1 MGKRKQQKVFA
12 FDDEVSSAEAVES
25 SNSVTPAKKPGASGD
40 AVVAEKPQHPA
51 GEPPET
57 LAGETVYIVDAHA
70 LIYQVFHAMPGM
82 TGPQGQPVG
91 AIHGFI
97 RDIVALLEEKQP
109 NYLFCAFDSSGPTF
123 RHDQYDQ
130 YKINREA
137 MPDDLREQI
146 PGIEEMLA
154 AMETPVLKLPG
165 FEADD
170 ILATLARQVDE
181 LGGEAY
187 LVTHDK
193 DCRQL
198 ITSRVCMYNIRKDSF
213 FDAESLLA
221 DWGIRPDQVVEFQ
234 ALVGDSVDNVPG
246 VPQIGPKTARDL
258 LQQYETLEGVF
269 AHAHEIKA
277 KKRRETLMENQ
288 HLAKLSL
295 DLVRLKNDV
304 PIEVDWAQGRVGGI
318 DRERVASLCKQWGFR
333 RLADRLASLEVSEA
347 PEVWET
353 DYQTV
358 ATEQE
363 LEQLVD
369 ELSSQQRISI
379 DTETTSLNPRS
390 ADLVGYSFAWEPG
403 RAVYVPVRAPETEP
417 QLPVDVVNNKL
428 RSILEDPG
436 IEKIGQNIKYDMVVL
451 RSHGIHLKGIAF
463 DTMVADYLLDPGQRN
478 HGLDDLA
485 RRYLNHTNISIKDL
499 IGSGKNQKRMDE
511 VPVEQVAPYAAEDA
525 DVPLRLTVIL
535 EERLREEGLL
545 DLFQTVEM
553 PLIEVLAEL
562 EFNGIRVDAKRLE
575 QLGTRFGNRLEDLQ
589 AYIYNLAGSEFN
601 IDSPKQLSK
610 VLFED
615 LGLPVI
621 KRTKTGASTDAE
633 VLQQLAKLAVNELP
647 KLVIEY
653 RQLAKLKGTY
663 VDALPGMICEATKRV
678 HTSFKQDVAAT
689 GRLSSKDP
697 NLQNI
702 PIRSEEGKAIRSAFL
717 PGDKDWLLF
726 AADYSQ
732 IELRVLAHFSRDK
745 ELQAAFATDQDVHAA
760 VASEVY
766 GVELEDVTSEMRRSA
781 KAINFGVIYGQSA
794 FGLAKSL
801 DIDVDEAADFI
812 ESYFSHYGGVD
823 DFLEETLS
831 TCRRE
836 GFVSTALGRRRAVQ
850 GIRDAEGRSKSR
862 QRNMPERIAI
872 NTVIQGSAAD
882 LIKLAMLK
890 VHARVQQEGLRARM
904 LLQIHDELLFE
915 VPEDEVSLLGDL
927 LVKEMTSVGDMDVPL
942 KVDLEVGENWA
953 EFRPLQ

>member
-1 MGKRKQQKVFA
+1 M
-12 FDDEVSSAEAVES
+12 
-25 SNSVTPAKKPGASGD
+25 
-40 AVVAEKPQHPA
+40 
-51 GEPPET
+51 
-57 LAGETVYIVDAHA
+57 AGETVYIVDSHA
-70 LIYQVFHAMPGM
+70 LIYQVFHAMPAM

-97 RDIVALLEEKQP
+97 RDMLTLLREKQP
-109 NYLFCAFDSSGPTF
+109 NYLFCTFDSPGPTF

-137 MPDDLREQI
+137 MPEDLRQQI
-146 PGIEEMLA
+146 PGIQEMLG
-154 AMETPVLKLPG
+154 AMDMPVLKLAG

-170 ILATLARQVDE
+170 IIATLARQVDE

-187 LVTHDK
+187 LVTNDK

-198 ITSRVCMYNIRKDSF
+198 ISPRVCMYNIRKDSCY
-213 FDAESLLA
+213 DAEALLA

-288 HLAKLSL
+288 DLAALSL
-295 DLVRLKNDV
+295 DLVRLKDDV
-304 PIEVDWAQGRVGGI
+304 PIEVDWEQGRVGGI
-318 DRERVASLCKQWGFR
+318 DRQRVAALCQQWGFR
-333 RLADRLASLEVSEA
+333 RLAERLEGLEVNEA
-347 PEVWET
+347 PEVWEA
-353 DYQTV
+353 DYRTI

-363 LEQLVD
+363 LEQLV
-369 ELSSQQRISI
+369 EILSSQQRISI
-379 DTETTSLNPRS
+379 DTETTSLKPRS
-390 ADLVGYSFAWEPG
+390 AELVGYSFAWEPG
-403 RAVYVPVRAPETEP
+403 RAVYVPVRAPAGEP
-417 QLPVDVVNNKL
+417 QLALDLVNEKL
-428 RSILEDPG
+428 RPLLEDPK

-451 RSHGIHLKGIAF
+451 RSHGIYLRGIAF

-499 IGSGKNQKRMDE
+499 IGSGKNQKQMDE
-511 VPVEQVAPYAAEDA
+511 VPVDQVTPYAAEDA
-525 DVPLRLTVIL
+525 DVPLRLTAIL
-535 EERLREEGLL
+535 EERLREEGLFE
-545 DLFQTVEM
+545 LFQTVEI

-562 EFNGIRVDAKRLE
+562 EFNGIRVDAKRLQ
-575 QLGTRFGNRLEDLQ
+575 QLGTRFGDRLEDLQ
-589 AYIYNLAGSEFN
+589 AQIYDLAGSEFN
-601 IDSPKQLSK
+601 VDSPKQLSK

-621 KRTKTGASTDAE
+621 KRTKTGPSTDVE
-633 VLQQLAKLAVNELP
+633 VLNQLAKLAVNELP
-647 KLVIEY
+647 QLIIEY

-663 VDALPGMICEATKRV
+663 VDALPAMICKSTKRV

-702 PIRSEEGKAIRSAFL
+702 PIRTEEGKAIRSAFL
-717 PGDKDWLLF
+717 PGEKNWLLF

-745 ELQAAFATDQDVHAA
+745 ELQEAFATDQDVHAA

-766 GVELEDVTSEMRRSA
+766 EVELADVTSEMRRSA

-801 DIDVDEAADFI
+801 DIDVDEAAEFI
-812 ESYFSHYGGVD
+812 ESYFSHYQGVSE
-823 DFLEETLS
+823 FLEQTLLD
-831 TCRRE
+831 CQQK
-836 GFVSTALGRRRAVQ
+836 GFVSTVLGRRRVVQ
-850 GIRDAEGRSKSR
+850 GIRDADGRGKSR

-890 VHARVQQEGLRARM
+890 VHDRLHQEGLQARM

-915 VPEDEVSLLGDL
+915 VPATEVPSLRDL
-927 LVKEMTSVGDMDVPL
+927 LVEEMTSVGEMDVPL

-953 EFRPLQ
+953 DCRPLE

>member
-1 MGKRKQQKVFA
+1 MGKRRQQKVFA
-12 FDDEVSSAEAVES
+12 FDEETSPPSTAESAQRS
-25 SNSVTPAKKPGASGD
+25 TPATEPSTTGKSAGRKPKLPTS
-40 AVVAEKPQHPA
+40 KPPQ
-51 GEPPET
+51 T

-70 LIYQVFHAMPGM
+70 LIYQVFHAMPAM
-82 TGPQGQPVG
+82 TGPRGQPVG

-97 RDIVALLEEKQP
+97 RDMLTLLREKQP
-109 NYLFCAFDSSGPTF
+109 NYLFCTFDSPGPTF

-137 MPDDLREQI
+137 MPEDLRQQI
-146 PGIEEMLA
+146 PGIQEMLG
-154 AMETPVLKLPG
+154 AMDTPVLKLAG

-170 ILATLARQVDE
+170 IIATLARQVDE

-187 LVTHDK
+187 LVTNDK

-198 ITSRVCMYNIRKDSF
+198 ISPRVCMYNIRKDSF
-213 FDAESLLA
+213 YDAEALLA

-277 KKRRETLMENQ
+277 KKRRETLMENRD
-288 HLAKLSL
+288 LADLSL
-295 DLVRLKNDV
+295 DLVRLKDDV
-304 PIEVDWAQGRVGGI
+304 PIEVDWEQGRVGGI
-318 DRERVASLCKQWGFR
+318 DRQRVAALCQQWGFR
-333 RLADRLASLEVSEA
+333 RLAERLESLEVNEA
-347 PEVWET
+347 PEVWEA
-353 DYQTV
+353 DYRTV

-363 LEQLVD
+363 LEQLV
-369 ELSSQQRISI
+369 ESLSSQQRISI

-390 ADLVGYSFAWEPG
+390 AELVGYSFAWEPG
-403 RAVYVPVRAPETEP
+403 RAFYVPVRAPAGEP
-417 QLPVDVVNNKL
+417 QLAVDLVNEKL
-428 RSILEDPG
+428 RPLLEDPE

-451 RSHGIHLKGIAF
+451 RSHGIYLRGITF

-499 IGSGKNQKRMDE
+499 IGSGKNQKQMDE
-511 VPVEQVAPYAAEDA
+511 VPVDQVTPYAAEDA
-525 DVPLRLTVIL
+525 DVPLRLTTIL
-535 EERLREEGLL
+535 EEKLREEGLL
-545 DLFQTVEM
+545 ELFQTVEI

-562 EFNGIRVDAKRLE
+562 EFNGILVDAKRLE
-575 QLGTRFGNRLEDLQ
+575 QLGTRFGDRLADLQ
-589 AYIYNLAGSEFN
+589 VQIYDLAGSEFN
-601 IDSPKQLSK
+601 VDSPKQLSK

-621 KRTKTGASTDAE
+621 KRTKTGPSTDVE
-633 VLQQLAKLAVNELP
+633 VLNQLAKLAVNELP
-647 KLVIEY
+647 QLIIEY

-663 VDALPGMICEATKRV
+663 VDALPAMICKPTKRV

-717 PGDKDWLLF
+717 PGEKDWLLF

-732 IELRVLAHFSRDK
+732 IELRVLAHFSQDK
-745 ELQAAFATDQDVHAA
+745 ELQEAFATDQDVHAA

-766 GVELEDVTSEMRRSA
+766 EVDLADVTSEMRRSA

-801 DIDVDEAADFI
+801 DIDVDEAAEFI
-812 ESYFSHYGGVD
+812 ESYFSHYQGVD
-823 DFLEETLS
+823 EFLEQTLLD
-831 TCRRE
+831 CQQK
-836 GFVSTALGRRRAVQ
+836 GFVSTVLGRKRVVQ
-850 GIRDAEGRSKSR
+850 GIRDADGRGKSR

-890 VHARVQQEGLRARM
+890 VHDRLHQEGLQARM

-915 VPEDEVSLLGDL
+915 VPATEVPSLRDL
-927 LVKEMTSVGDMDVPL
+927 LVEEMTSVGEMDVPL

-953 EFRPLQ
+953 DCRPLE